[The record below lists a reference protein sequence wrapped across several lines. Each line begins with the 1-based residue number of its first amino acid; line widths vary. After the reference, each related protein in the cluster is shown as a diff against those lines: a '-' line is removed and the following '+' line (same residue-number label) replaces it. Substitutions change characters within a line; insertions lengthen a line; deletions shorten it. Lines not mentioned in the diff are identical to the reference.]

1 MEQSQRIEYEILHLA
16 VNATDTQGYGM
27 TLPLLRQMMTQVF
40 PDVENAAVVDACK
53 RLFPKFLSL
62 RKWDEAS
69 RGFRDYQGEHEDDE
83 FFYRGDFRLKRTPFS
98 RSNLEQLASLLPPSH
113 PKKRPIGFN
122 P

>member
-1 MEQSQRIEYEILHLA
+1 MPPIA
-16 VNATDTQGYGM
+16 QGYGM

-40 PDVENAAVVDACK
+40 PDVETPPSSMPVK

-83 FFYRGDFRLKRTPFS
+83 FFYRGDFS
-98 RSNLEQLASLLPPSH
+98 IEAYSV
-113 PKKRPIGFN
+113 
-122 P
+122 